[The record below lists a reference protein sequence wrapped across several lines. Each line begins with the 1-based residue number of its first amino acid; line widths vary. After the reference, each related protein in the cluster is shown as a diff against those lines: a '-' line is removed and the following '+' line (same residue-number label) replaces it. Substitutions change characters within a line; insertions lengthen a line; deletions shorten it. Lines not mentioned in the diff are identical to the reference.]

1 MEKEKSFIVCIVVCC
16 SAIWHHVEIIDDR
29 FAGNNLLFVGVVTTK
44 GPCEEVTV
52 RHNGQGH
59 YVVTYRIQDRVKGFI
74 FVKYGDAN
82 VPGSPFAI
90 SY

>member
-1 MEKEKSFIVCIVVCC
+1 M
-16 SAIWHHVEIIDDR
+16 
-29 FAGNNLLFVGVVTTK
+29 FVGVVTTK

-52 RHNGQGH
+52 KHTGGGNFLVQ
-59 YVVTYRIQDRVKGFI
+59 YRIQDRVKGFI
-74 FVKYGDAN
+74 FVKYGEEE